1 MTAYTYPPESFSSRF
16 EEMMDSLQ
24 HEFRNAVAYADRVIV
39 PQIRHESGGAVRM
52 LARHLDRLADVLD
65 PDGKQ
70 AR

>member
-1 MTAYTYPPESFSSRF
+1 MDIFSEVRTIGRVNKFATNFS
-16 EEMMDSLQ
+16 
-24 HEFRNAVAYADRVIV
+24 YADRVIV